1 MNWESSSVD
10 GDWQGAAPGA
20 APGASSREAPR
31 GADAAG
37 ISENSRQAEAILA
50 GVTRLPTLPA
60 VATRLLSM
68 GVSEEVHFDEMIELI
83 EADPALSARMLSLC
97 RCADAGLGD
106 RITTVRR
113 AVIMLGLEA
122 VRSAVLSVL
131 VFDRMRVDRDD
142 LDQESL
148 LDIEGFW
155 TRSIATACV
164 SERVAV
170 IRGKSGVSGVS
181 SDQAYL
187 AGLVSGLGKLS
198 LYKVLPKSWEKAL
211 AMAEVQHVS
220 LSSAERATIGI
231 DHHTAGKRLAEH
243 WGLPESV
250 RDVMWLHGQLPAGLP
265 EQCNRELVSIVT
277 LAGAWCED
285 RHIGWSGEVR
295 APVELDEIAD
305 ELGFDLAELDTSSGE
320 IVEQVSDRAKILGVG
335 EFSAPELLLGSLV
348 RANSKLAAINDE
360 LRGKQQIADRS
371 HRLLEAVDTF
381 YETIGDGVDPER
393 VVEAMVQSGATLTG
407 IDLGMVV
414 VQDEPGYPWYRYK
427 VVNGQ
432 VVDDSED
439 KSGAAERV
447 ESPPMSDAGEIRPG
461 HIAGLSGDQV
471 LDLASLGWF
480 RDMITTVREVGV
492 ASLIGVGDAGLVD
505 DDGLGDGSSGGVS
518 CLVVLV
524 KASSSAA
531 PELSAKGFRVIARS
545 WGRSLTTAVQAK
557 AAKLLAEELV
567 NTNRELASMQ
577 RERTKNES
585 LLRLGQM
592 AAGAAHEMNNPLSV
606 INGRALQL
614 FERLGGQR
622 DREAVQAISS
632 AADSLSS
639 MITSM
644 HLLAEPPVPALA
656 SADPVLVVRQAI
668 ELAKSQSKNA
678 GIRAKVKLST
688 AGELDAI
695 NVDRDLMAKAI
706 CEPILNAINSNPI
719 GVVTVSI
726 EPAGADGRV
735 MVRIVDTGPGLSK
748 RAENHAFDPFF
759 SELKAGRRPG
769 LGLARARSVIE
780 LHGGNIT
787 IANTPGKVSGAQVQ
801 ITLQTKT
808 KSRRRAA

>member
-1 MNWESSSVD
+1 MSWESSSMQVRSD
-10 GDWQGAAPGA
+10 AP
-20 APGASSREAPR
+20 EAY
-31 GADAAG
+31 
-37 ISENSRQAEAILA
+37 ENSRQAEAILA

-68 GVSEEVHFDEMIELI
+68 GVSEDVHLDEMIELI

-131 VFDRMRVDRDD
+131 VFDRLRVDRDEHAAD
-142 LDQESL
+142 SL

-164 SERVAV
+164 SERIAVA
-170 IRGKSGVSGVS
+170 RSKSGIGSVE

-187 AGLVSGLGKLS
+187 AGLVAGLGKMS

-211 AMAEVQHVS
+211 LMADVQHLP
-220 LSSAERATIGI
+220 LSVAERATIGI

-243 WGLPESV
+243 WGLPESI
-250 RDVMWLHGQLPAGLP
+250 RDVIWLHGQLPAGLP
-265 EQCNRELVSIVT
+265 EHCNRELVSVVT

-295 APVELDEIAD
+295 APVDLDEIA
-305 ELGFDLAELDTSSGE
+305 EEIGFDLTVLDSVSAE
-320 IVEQVSDRAKILGVG
+320 IIEQVSDRAKILGVG
-335 EFSAPELLLGSLV
+335 EFSAPELLLESLV
-348 RANSKLAAINDE
+348 RANSKLAAMNDE
-360 LRGKQQIADRS
+360 LRAKQQIADRS
-371 HRLLEAVDTF
+371 HKLLEAADTF
-381 YETIGDGVDPER
+381 YESIGDGVEPER
-393 VVEAMVQSGATLTG
+393 VVEAMIRSGSTLSG
-407 IDLGMVV
+407 MDVGMVI
-414 VQDEPGYPWYRYK
+414 VQEEPGYPWLKYK
-427 VVNGQ
+427 VVNGSL
-432 VVDDSED
+432 VEVSDDER
-439 KSGAAERV
+439 SGGDRFAQRV
-447 ESPPMSDAGEIRPG
+447 ESPPLSDAGEIRPG

-480 RDMITTVREVGV
+480 REMISSVREIGV
-492 ASLIGVGDAGLVD
+492 ASLIGVGDSGIVD
-505 DDGLGDGSSGGVS
+505 ADDGLGDGSAGGVS

-531 PELSAKGFRVIARS
+531 PELSAKGFRVISRA
-545 WGRSLTTAVQAK
+545 WGRSMTDAVRAK
-557 AAKLLAEELV
+557 AARALSEELA
-567 NTNRELASMQ
+567 NTNRELSSMQ
-577 RERTKNES
+577 RERMKNES

-606 INGRALQL
+606 IHGRAQQL

-622 DREAVQAISS
+622 DRESVQAIAS

-644 HLLAEPPVPALA
+644 HLLAEPPVPAL
-656 SADPVLVVRQAI
+656 SGADPVLVVRQAI
-668 ELAKSQSKNA
+668 ELAKGQCKNA

-688 AGELDAI
+688 SGEIDPI

-706 CEPILNAINSNPI
+706 CEPILNSIYANPV
-719 GVVTVSI
+719 GVVSVSI
-726 EPAGADGRV
+726 EPAGSDGRV

-748 RAENHAFDPFF
+748 RAQNHAFDPFF
-759 SELKAGRRPG
+759 SELNAGRRPG
-769 LGLARARSVIE
+769 LGLSRARSVIE
-780 LHGGNIT
+780 LHGGTIT
-787 IANTPGKVSGAQVQ
+787 IGNTAGRVPGAQVQ
-801 ITLQTKT
+801 ITLQTFVKG
-808 KSRRRAA
+808 RRRAA

>member
-1 MNWESSSVD
+1 MNWESSSV
-10 GDWQGAAPGA
+10 QG
-20 APGASSREAPR
+20 E
-31 GADAAG
+31 ADASG

-131 VFDRMRVDRDD
+131 VFDRMRVDHDE
-142 LDQESL
+142 LDHESL

-211 AMAEVQHVS
+211 VMAEVQHVS

-305 ELGFDLAELDTSSGE
+305 ELGFELSDLDSSSGE
-320 IVEQVSDRAKILGVG
+320 IIEQVSDRAKILGVG
-335 EFSAPELLLGSLV
+335 EFSAPELLLESLM

-360 LRGKQQIADRS
+360 MRGKQQIAERS
-371 HRLLEAVDTF
+371 HRMLAAVDTF
-381 YETIGDGVDPER
+381 YESIGDGVDPQR

-414 VQDEPGYPWYRYK
+414 VQDEPGYPWFRYK

-432 VVDDSED
+432 VVDDTED
-439 KSGAAERV
+439 QSGAAQRV
-447 ESPPMSDAGEIRPG
+447 ESPAMSDAGEIRPG

-480 RDMITTVREVGV
+480 REMISTVREVGV

-505 DDGLGDGSSGGVS
+505 IDDGLGDGSVGGVS

-545 WGRSLTTAVQAK
+545 WARSLTTAVHAK
-557 AAKLLAEELV
+557 ASRLLAEELV
-567 NTNRELASMQ
+567 NTNRELSSMQ
-577 RERTKNES
+577 REKTKNES

-606 INGRALQL
+606 INGRAQQL

-622 DREAVQAISS
+622 DRESVQAIAS

-656 SADPVLVVRQAI
+656 GADPVLVVRQAI
-668 ELAKSQSKNA
+668 ELAKAQSKNA

-688 AGELDAI
+688 VGEIEAI
-695 NVDRDLMAKAI
+695 NVDRDLIAKAI
-706 CEPILNAINSNPI
+706 CEPIINAINSNPI

-726 EPAGADGRV
+726 EPAGSDGRV

-748 RAENHAFDPFF
+748 RAQNHAFDPFF

-769 LGLARARSVIE
+769 LGLARSRSVIE
-780 LHGGNIT
+780 LHGGTIT

-801 ITLQTKT
+801 ITLQTKA

>member
-1 MNWESSSVD
+1 MNWESSSV
-10 GDWQGAAPGA
+10 QG
-20 APGASSREAPR
+20 E
-31 GADAAG
+31 ADASG

-60 VATRLLSM
+60 VATRLLAM

-131 VFDRMRVDRDD
+131 VFDRMRVDHDD
-142 LDQESL
+142 LDHESL

-181 SDQAYL
+181 PDQAYL

-211 AMAEVQHVS
+211 VMAEAQHVS

-243 WGLPESV
+243 WGLPDSV

-295 APVELDEIAD
+295 APVDLDEIAV
-305 ELGFDLAELDTSSGE
+305 ELGFELSDLDSSSGE
-320 IVEQVSDRAKILGVG
+320 IIEQVSDRAKILGVG
-335 EFSAPELLLGSLV
+335 EFSAPELLLESLM
-348 RANSKLAAINDE
+348 RANSKLALINDE
-360 LRGKQQIADRS
+360 LRGKQQIAERS
-371 HRLLEAVDTF
+371 HRMLAAVDTF
-381 YETIGDGVDPER
+381 YESIGDGVDPQR

-414 VQDEPGYPWYRYK
+414 VQDEPGYPWFRYK

-432 VVDDSED
+432 VIDDSED
-439 KSGAAERV
+439 ESGAAQRV

-471 LDLASLGWF
+471 LDLAALGWF
-480 RDMITTVREVGV
+480 RDMISTVREVGV

-505 DDGLGDGSSGGVS
+505 TDEGLGDGSVGGVS

-524 KASSSAA
+524 KASSSSA

-557 AAKLLAEELV
+557 ASRLLAEELV
-567 NTNRELASMQ
+567 NTNRELSSMQ
-577 RERTKNES
+577 REKTKNES

-606 INGRALQL
+606 INGRAQQL

-622 DREAVQAISS
+622 DRESVQAIAS

-656 SADPVLVVRQAI
+656 GADPVLVVRQAI
-668 ELAKSQSKNA
+668 ELAKAQSKNA

-688 AGELDAI
+688 VGEIEAI
-695 NVDRDLMAKAI
+695 DVDRDLMSKAI
-706 CEPILNAINSNPI
+706 CEPIINAINSNPI

-748 RAENHAFDPFF
+748 RAQNHAFDPFF

-780 LHGGNIT
+780 LHGGTIT

-801 ITLQTKT
+801 ITLQTKA